1 MFENIGAKLKGLAY
15 FLCVGGIA
23 GSVIGGI
30 SLMSNDL
37 VLFGLLTAV
46 VGSLGSWISS
56 WVVYAIGEIAEN
68 TQKNRGSYGLTGARS
83 YNIDEEAAKKR
94 IQSVFKAT
102 HTNSSSNPKRCPYC
116 GEVVKSSAC
125 EMCGKK
131 NNLFK

>member
-1 MFENIGAKLKGLAY
+1 MFENIGSKLKGLAY
-15 FLCVGGIA
+15 FSFVGGIA

-30 SLMSNDL
+30 ILMSDDL

-46 VGSLGSWISS
+46 LGSLGSWISS

-68 TQKNRGSYGLTGARS
+68 TQKSRGSDGQTGD
-83 YNIDEEAAKKR
+83 IDDGAEKKR
-94 IQSVFKAT
+94 TQSVFKAY
-102 HTNSSSNPKRCPYC
+102 HTNSSSDPKQCPYC
-116 GEVVKSSAC
+116 GDVVKSSVC

>member
-1 MFENIGAKLKGLAY
+1 MFENIGSKLKGLAN

-46 VGSLGSWISS
+46 LGSLGSWISS

-68 TQKNRGSYGLTGARS
+68 TQKNRSSNEPTSAKPHNISEGAEK
-83 YNIDEEAAKKR
+83 NR
-94 IQSVFKAT
+94 IQSAFKAT
-102 HTNSSSNPKRCPYC
+102 QTNSSSNPKQCPYC
-116 GEVVKSSAC
+116 GEVVKSSFC

-131 NNLFK
+131 NDLFK